1 MTICSF
7 LNFLIPFTLG
17 LGIPKSFSILYAV
30 LLVFGCKAIFSG
42 SPRPPAWVLVIASF
56 LFLFGFSYAGAMVWH
71 GVWYPWQKWLREIS
85 AIVFLPAGCFLGG
98 WLYGVFSS
106 KSVNRILISYMA
118 GALIYALISVFISH
132 QPWWNLSQTF
142 SHVLRVPWGEQ
153 QWLSTRAV
161 EQRAFLSL
169 AILPIVF
176 VNLVRYRGFH
186 WSTLCLG
193 LAAASSGYYVGYTTQ
208 SRIGIFTLILSMIP
222 CFWLFKPKILRRS
235 LLLCA
240 LSAGL
245 ILVISGHVCDE
256 RVYLQS
262 QFILHMPTALMG
274 GRQLH
279 FPYASCIPSEKLV
292 FGSFEGSSA
301 FTPHNLLLDIYND
314 AGLIPFSLFLAAII
328 LLSVR
333 LFRGFHQSLSL
344 YGWSSTI
351 ALRFSIASVLVV
363 QYLAQPFL
371 YTDQLMFSLGF
382 FFFGSMLFEFRDL

>member
-132 QPWWNLSQTF
+132 QPWWNLSQT
-142 SHVLRVPWGEQ
+142 
-153 QWLSTRAV
+153 
-161 EQRAFLSL
+161 
-169 AILPIVF
+169 
-176 VNLVRYRGFH
+176 
-186 WSTLCLG
+186 
-193 LAAASSGYYVGYTTQ
+193 
-208 SRIGIFTLILSMIP
+208 
-222 CFWLFKPKILRRS
+222 
-235 LLLCA
+235 

-245 ILVISGHVCDE
+245 ILVLSGHVCDE

-292 FGSFEGSSA
+292 FGSFAGSSA

-328 LLSVR
+328 LL
-333 LFRGFHQSLSL
+333 
-344 YGWSSTI
+344 SSTI